1 MRQPNIKEAKVP
13 CTPSRPAHLSFSTRV
28 PLAEIPNSFVSH
40 GSVEGT
46 WKRITSVGFV
56 ADACM
61 SEAVGGK
68 RSLGNDSNQTVLP
81 KKKRRVSQGG
91 TIKNKILIEAGNQF
105 CQK

>member
-81 KKKRRVSQGG
+81 KKKEGFHKEVQ
-91 TIKNKILIEAGNQF
+91 
-105 CQK
+105 